1 MRSQIQWKPC
11 IHYLA
16 WILCGY
22 LLYSSHSSSRS
33 SQVETPITCP
43 QSEAG
48 LPSVVER
55 QKEENEAT
63 LAKTSLVESLLTV
76 PAEDLGTIAI
86 CASIHNEARFINEWL
101 LYNRAMGVDRF
112 YLYDTG
118 STDNTMDM
126 LKPWIATGTVHLH
139 VWNKNQGGNF
149 QINSLEHCSRYH
161 ATKTQWILDCDVDE
175 FYVPTPVLTGS
186 PNRALRIDEMPEAP
200 LRSMLA
206 SNWLYQNAD
215 AVVVSRV
222 TWKNAGV
229 DRLPEDG
236 SVLKHQTLRDI
247 YHNTHYE
254 KLEFTKVRARY
265 EMLPRSTPAKLFIRL
280 QTLIHTRGKQ
290 GWVLPGAHLVR
301 HDNVPRSRAKI
312 ITVNGHPVTLM
323 NNSQQPTPVGTFFDG
338 RHPTRAFEP
347 LVMYHYIGRGDN
359 LHLHRASQ
367 NCLQKFANAQKVRK
381 GGWRDQAGAEGCK
394 VLDVYQKDLSWR
406 PIHEPNGFYAAA
418 VQDNGMANS
427 WYGQHME
434 SLIQIVNDMAK
445 ADQEPVRAE
454 KVDPH
459 PDMVQFWLKNGMNP
473 DNGLPL

>member
-11 IHYLA
+11 VHYLA
-16 WILCGY
+16 CKFSRVLCGY
-22 LLYSSHSSSRS
+22 LLYCSHWSSRT
-33 SQVETPITCP
+33 SQAESPLTCRD
-43 QSEAG
+43 SESGTVSA
-48 LPSVVER
+48 VER
-55 QKEENEAT
+55 PKMETQAT
-63 LAKTSLVESLLTV
+63 LATNTLVESLLNV
-76 PAEDLGTIAI
+76 PAEEVGTIAI

-101 LYNRAMGVDRF
+101 IYNRAMGVDRF

-118 STDNTMDM
+118 STDDTMNM
-126 LKPWIATGTVHLH
+126 LKPWIATGTVQLH
-139 VWNKNQGGNF
+139 VWNKNQGGHF

-175 FYVPTPVLTGS
+175 FYVPTPALTGS
-186 PNRALRIDEMPEAP
+186 PNRALRIDEIPEAP

-229 DRLPEDG
+229 DRLPDDG
-236 SVLKHQTLRDI
+236 SVLKHQTLRCVDSDVLGTRGDV
-247 YHNTHYE
+247 YHTTHYE
-254 KLEFTKVRARY
+254 KLEFTK
-265 EMLPRSTPAKLFIRL
+265 
-280 QTLIHTRGKQ
+280 TLIHTRGKQ
-290 GWVLPGAHLVR
+290 GWVLPGAHLIR
-301 HDNVPRSRAKI
+301 HDSVPRTRAKI
-312 ITVNGHPVTLM
+312 ITVNGRQVTLM
-323 NNSQQPTPVGTFFDG
+323 DNSKQPTPTGTFFDG

-347 LVMYHYIGRGDN
+347 LVMYHYIGRGECAP
-359 LHLHRASQ
+359 LEPSMSI
-367 NCLQKFANAQKVRK
+367 NCLQKFRNAQEVRK

-394 VLDVYQKDLSWR
+394 VLDVYQKDLSWQ

-434 SLIQIVNDMAK
+434 SLIRIVNGRATSNK
-445 ADQEPVRAE
+445 EPVRAV

-459 PDMVQFWLKNGMNP
+459 PKMVQFWLENGLNP